1 MTIWKYPIEIIDAQ
15 VVEMPEGATILDV
28 QAQDD
33 VPCIW
38 ALVDPEKPSET
49 RTILTYGT
57 GHPIDNRVAMSSRH
71 IGTYQIKG
79 GKLVFHVFISE
90 EVH

>member
-1 MTIWKYPIEIIDAQ
+1 MTIWKYHLAVVDSQ
-15 VVEMPEGATILDV
+15 DVEMPRGATILAV

-38 ALVDPEKPSET
+38 ALVDPEKPAET
-49 RTILTYGT
+49 RTILTFGT

-71 IGTYQIKG
+71 IGTYQIAR

-90 EVH
+90 D